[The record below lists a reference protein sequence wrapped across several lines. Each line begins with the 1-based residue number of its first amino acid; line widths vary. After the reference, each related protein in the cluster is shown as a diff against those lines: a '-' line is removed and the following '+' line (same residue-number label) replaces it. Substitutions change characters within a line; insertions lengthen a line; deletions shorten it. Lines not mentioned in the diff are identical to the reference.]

1 MIFENE
7 LILIETIIMKVL
19 VVITFLNQ
27 MHNTEFNI
35 FTNFLSY
42 RSTLSLKT
50 FEVDDQLRFVCL
62 FLTWTF
68 NSKHYIDKLKW
79 NIFKKL
85 ISLLQF
91 FRKFFD
97 NFWFVQNTKIYAKTG
112 NWSII
117 SWYTKNLRQN
127 WSFINHIEKSVHIGK
142 YIPPDIYAWNMLTL
156 SNFQDI

>member
-62 FLTWTF
+62 FLT
-68 NSKHYIDKLKW
+68 
-79 NIFKKL
+79 
-85 ISLLQF
+85 
-91 FRKFFD
+91 
-97 NFWFVQNTKIYAKTG
+97 
-112 NWSII
+112 
-117 SWYTKNLRQN
+117 
-127 WSFINHIEKSVHIGK
+127 
-142 YIPPDIYAWNMLTL
+142 
-156 SNFQDI
+156 